1 MKEKLPK
8 AQLLRLLD
16 KLMQPQAMT
25 EKESD
30 EALLAYCAGCP
41 DPVKAR
47 WLIVV
52 CIEPLSNMEL
62 VERALSMPLRLMADV
77 TPEELPE
84 RHPLRAIAM

>member
-8 AQLLRLLD
+8 AQLLRLLE

-30 EALLAYCAGCP
+30 DVLLAFCAGCP

-47 WLIVV
+47 WLIVD
-52 CIEPLSNMEL
+52 CIEPLSNLEL
-62 VERALSMPLRLMADV
+62 VERALSMPLLS
-77 TPEELPE
+77 LC
-84 RHPLRAIAM
+84 LQN